1 MCWEELGLVK
11 GNFTPPLPLLF
22 LTPAP
27 SSLMLALFRL
37 VEPAGGS
44 IKIDGVDI
52 TKLGLDT
59 LRSRLSIIPQD
70 PTLFT
75 GTIRSNLDPFSQYG
89 DEELWVYPP
98 FYFPFLFVYSN
109 ATIKKYVLKRIH
121 LYDYVKQQPEQLE
134 APVTECK
141 TRLHK

>member
-1 MCWEELGLVK
+1 MLGK
-11 GNFTPPLPLLF
+11 GKVVIAIYVYFYKIVVIY
-22 LTPAP
+22 
-27 SSLMLALFRL
+27 SSLLLAIFRL

-52 TKLGLDT
+52 TKIGLDT

-89 DEELWVYPP
+89 DEELWVYPNTP
-98 FYFPFLFVYSN
+98 SFYVSIAN
-109 ATIKKYVLKRIH
+109 
-121 LYDYVKQQPEQLE
+121 
-134 APVTECK
+134 
-141 TRLHK
+141 

>member
-1 MCWEELGLVK
+1 
-11 GNFTPPLPLLF
+11 
-22 LTPAP
+22 
-27 SSLMLALFRL
+27 MLALFRL

-52 TKLGLDT
+52 TKIGLDT

-89 DEELWVYPP
+89 DEELWVPILLR
-98 FYFPFLFVYSN
+98 YFM
-109 ATIKKYVLKRIH
+109 
-121 LYDYVKQQPEQLE
+121 
-134 APVTECK
+134 
-141 TRLHK
+141 